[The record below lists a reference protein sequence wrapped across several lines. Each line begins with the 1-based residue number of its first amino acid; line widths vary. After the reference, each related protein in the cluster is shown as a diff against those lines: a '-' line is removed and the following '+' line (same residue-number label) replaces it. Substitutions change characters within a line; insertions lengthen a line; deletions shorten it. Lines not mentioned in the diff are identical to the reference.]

1 MNPCTQETRHQTMKR
16 VIRRAGQLLSRGE
29 RASRQYTRWRLA
41 IFLGGFFTC
50 LFFYQSEW
58 YHLGNLALALFLII
72 FVGVTQYHSRL
83 KHRLH
88 RLGLWRQI
96 KEAHLARL
104 RLDWSNIPS
113 QSITTPEGHTYAG
126 DLDITGTHSLL
137 GLMDVTF
144 SIPGHTRLIDWLL
157 TQNQRF
163 LEKSTWSERQQ
174 LVKELNALTLL
185 RDRMI
190 LETKLLS
197 TDPLSGDRIYS
208 LLEKTLEFS
217 HLKTVVIAA
226 TGLCLVTFSLFLG
239 WSVGELPGYWI
250 ISFGCYVVL
259 YFSTAGH
266 LSPVFGRVLD
276 LRRELEKL
284 EALTLRLERQSFG
297 NFPALK
303 ILSQPLTASPHRPS
317 ASLRQLARLSH
328 GLSVKAH
335 PLVHLVLN
343 AIVPWDMVLTLRL
356 TRVCTWLRP
365 TLPIWLDRIA
375 TIDAASSLATFA
387 YLNPTF
393 HWPNRETLP
402 SDTPLPSLRATNL
415 GHPLIPA
422 KRRFTNNIDLR
433 DRERIFLVT
442 GSNMSGKSTF
452 LRTIGINVCL
462 AQAGAPVCAEA
473 FDWTWMRLF
482 CCIRVTDSLEE
493 GLSYFYA
500 EVKRLKV
507 ILDALNE
514 RTKPPVLFLI
524 DEIYKGTNNR
534 ERLRG
539 SESFIQAL
547 RQGNGLGLI
556 TTHDL
561 ELAHLESDGKGIVN
575 MHFQETVEEGKLL
588 FDYRLRPG
596 PCPTTNALRIMAQE
610 GLPIP
615 KEPL

>member
-1 MNPCTQETRHQTMKR
+1 MNHSTQEKRHQSLKR
-16 VIRRAGQLLSRGE
+16 IIRRAHELLSRGE
-29 RASRQYTRWRLA
+29 HASQQYSRWRLG
-41 IFLGGFFTC
+41 IFLTGFLVC
-50 LFFYQSEW
+50 LILYKSEW
-58 YHLGNLALALFLII
+58 YHLGNFALALFLVI
-72 FVGVTQYHSRL
+72 FFTVTQYHSRL

-88 RLGLWRQI
+88 RLRLWRHI

-113 QSITTPEGHTYAG
+113 RAFTPPAGHTYAG

-137 GLMDVTF
+137 ELVDVTF
-144 SIPGHTRLIDWLL
+144 SVPGQARLMNWFL
-157 TQNQRF
+157 TQNQTS
-163 LEKSTWSERQQ
+163 LEKATWSERQQ
-174 LVKELNALTLL
+174 LVKELKALTLL

-190 LETKLLS
+190 LETQLLS
-197 TDPLSGDRIYS
+197 SDPLSGDRIYS
-208 LLEKTLEFS
+208 LLEKPVEFS
-217 HLKTVVIAA
+217 HLKTLVIVAG
-226 TGLCLVTFSLFLG
+226 GLCLVTFSLFLG
-239 WSVGELPGYWI
+239 WGLWEIPGYWI
-250 ISFGCYVVL
+250 VSFGCYVVL
-259 YFSTAGH
+259 YFSNAGH
-266 LSPVFGRVLD
+266 LSPVFGRVLA
-276 LRRELEKL
+276 LRHELEKL
-284 EALTLRLERQSFG
+284 EAIARRLEHQSFH
-297 NFPALK
+297 NFPTLQN
-303 ILSQPLTASPHRPS
+303 LSLPLTSSPHRPS

-328 GLSVKAH
+328 ALSVKAH

-343 AIVPWDMVLTLRL
+343 ALVPWDMALTHRL
-356 TRVCTWLRP
+356 TQVCSFLRP

-387 YLNPTF
+387 YLNPTY
-393 HWPNRETLP
+393 HWPHRETSP
-402 SDTPLPSLRATNL
+402 KDTQSPSLRATNL

-422 KRRFTNNIDLR
+422 KRRITNDIDLR
-433 DRERIFLVT
+433 DRGQILLVT

-507 ILDALNE
+507 ILDAVTE
-514 RTKPPVLFLI
+514 RTKQPVLFLI

-561 ELAHLESDGKGIVN
+561 ELAHLETDGKGVINV
-575 MHFQETVEEGKLL
+575 HFQESVEGGKLL

-615 KEPL
+615 E

>member
-1 MNPCTQETRHQTMKR
+1 MNPCNQETRHQTLKR
-16 VIRRAGQLLSRGE
+16 VIRRAGELLSRGE
-29 RASRQYTRWRLA
+29 HASQQYTRWRLA
-41 IFLGGFFTC
+41 IFLTGFFTC
-50 LFFYQSEW
+50 LLLYQSEW
-58 YHLGNLALALFLII
+58 FHLGNLALALFLVI
-72 FVGVTQYHSRL
+72 FVGVTQYHGRL

-88 RLGLWRQI
+88 RLQLWRQI

-113 QSITTPEGHTYAG
+113 RAITTPQGHPYAG

-137 GLMDVTF
+137 ALMDVTF
-144 SIPGHTRLIDWLL
+144 SIPGQTRLMDWLL
-157 TQNQRF
+157 TQTQQF
-163 LEKSTWSERQQ
+163 LEKTSWSERQQ
-174 LVKELNALTLL
+174 LVKELTSLTLL

-190 LETKLLS
+190 LETQLLGS
-197 TDPLSGDRIYS
+197 DPLSGDRIYS
-208 LLEKTLEFS
+208 LLEKTVEFS

-226 TGLCLVTFSLFLG
+226 TGLCLVTFGLFLG
-239 WSVGELPGYWI
+239 WGIWEIPGYWI
-250 ISFGCYVVL
+250 ISFGCYVAL

-284 EALTLRLERQSFG
+284 EALTRRLERQSFRH
-297 NFPALK
+297 FPSLHQ
-303 ILSQPLTASPHRPS
+303 LSLPLTASPHRPS
-317 ASLRQLARLSH
+317 TSLRQLARLSH

-335 PLVHLVLN
+335 PLVHLILN
-343 AIVPWDMVLTLRL
+343 AIVPWDLALTLRL
-356 TRVCTWLRP
+356 ARVCNRLRP

-375 TIDAASSLATFA
+375 TIDSASSLATFA
-387 YLNPTF
+387 YLNPTY
-393 HWPNRETLP
+393 HWPNREALLN
-402 SDTPLPSLRATNL
+402 DNPLPSLRASNL

-422 KRRFTNNIDLR
+422 KRRITNDIELQNR
-433 DRERIFLVT
+433 GRIFLVT

-462 AQAGAPVCAEA
+462 AQAGAPVCAET

-482 CCIRVTDSLEE
+482 CCIRITDSLEE

-500 EVKRLKV
+500 EVKRLKL
-507 ILDALNE
+507 ILDALQE
-514 RTKPPVLFLI
+514 RTEPPVLFLI

-539 SESFIQAL
+539 SECFIQAL

-561 ELAHLESDGKGIVN
+561 ELAHLESDGKGITN

-615 KEPL
+615 KDLL

>member
-1 MNPCTQETRHQTMKR
+1 
-16 VIRRAGQLLSRGE
+16 
-29 RASRQYTRWRLA
+29 
-41 IFLGGFFTC
+41 FLTGFFTC
-50 LFFYQSEW
+50 LFLYRSEW
-58 YHLGNLALALFLII
+58 YHLGNLALALFLVI

-88 RLGLWRQI
+88 RLRLWRQI
-96 KEAHLARL
+96 KETHLARL

-113 QSITTPEGHTYAG
+113 RAIITPEGHTYAG

-144 SIPGHTRLIDWLL
+144 SIPGQTRLIDWLL
-157 TQNQRF
+157 AQNHRF
-163 LEKSTWSERQQ
+163 LEKASWSERQQ
-174 LVKELNALTLL
+174 LVKELKTLTLL

-190 LETKLLS
+190 LETQLLS
-197 TDPLSGDRIYS
+197 SAPLSGDRIYS
-208 LLEKTLEFS
+208 LLEKTVKFS
-217 HLKTVVIAA
+217 HLKTVVIVA

-239 WSVGELPGYWI
+239 WGLWEIPGYWI

-284 EALTLRLERQSFG
+284 EALTRRLERQSFR
-297 NFPALK
+297 NFPTLQN
-303 ILSQPLTASPHRPS
+303 LSLPLTTSPHRPS

-343 AIVPWDMVLTLRL
+343 AIVPWDMALTLRL
-356 TRVCTWLRP
+356 TRVCSWLRP

-387 YLNPTF
+387 YLNPTY

-402 SDTPLPSLRATNL
+402 NGTPLPSLRATNL

-422 KRRFTNNIDLR
+422 KRRITNDIDLR
-433 DRERIFLVT
+433 DRGQIVLVT

-500 EVKRLKV
+500 EVKRLKI
-507 ILDALNE
+507 ILDALHE
-514 RTKPPVLFLI
+514 RTEPPVLFLI

-561 ELAHLESDGKGIVN
+561 ELAHLESDGKGVIN

-615 KEPL
+615 KKLL